1 VDARQFEAVKRAAYA
16 VGPSTVILSAG
27 LAMHSRPEMPLVAL
41 SETALAVGA
50 GYIGLKH
57 GWPIA
62 WIFAGGFGYA
72 ALTTVF
78 GLDLMSM
85 VGWAAATG
93 AGLGLRL
100 WFEHKFRHGQGQSHS
115 QNIDRLMKESDLRY
129 KMLREQAT
137 EARNLK
143 TLASAGM
150 ALPNALALTH
160 GAMNPALMGNI
171 LPPGAAPIG
180 TEEAAIRQAIR
191 ACYGQELLA
200 CSVESSE
207 RGYRAVVSLP
217 PMLPRERLRREW
229 ERVRGALA
237 ATGRYDLEDGEYDN
251 QLVIRFNSGNGFP
264 DRILYLPGNTSRMVD
279 PVYLGPDV
287 DGQDTFLQMLGRH
300 TLLLGTSGNGKSNI
314 MNLLLLAAI
323 QRGAAVIGVDMKKGV
338 ELAPISPLL
347 VTLATTGE
355 QAREVFDWLDAETD
369 RRAEI
374 MIREGIRKWS
384 EEFGPYIILAID
396 ELSELTDKKYKVEGL
411 PNLAELNASASRI
424 YRAFGVYLVA
434 ATQAPSKQAF
444 GGNTDART
452 NYKNRIATRCEE
464 AAHAAFGF
472 GASWKSDG
480 WDPNGILKDP
490 GEFLLA
496 NAEHSRPIRRKSP
509 EITDEALAEEVQ
521 RLLPQRVDLDGSPW
535 GESGV
540 ALTVDTRVLNLLRNR
555 GDVTRKDIEEGLRLD
570 GKQVRNAVTRLRA
583 RKGINIEYDQEAG
596 VYRMATPDPR
606 ELVPA
611 VLPPE

>member
-1 VDARQFEAVKRAAYA
+1 MNARQFEAVKRAAYA
-16 VGPSTVILSAG
+16 VGPSTAILSAG

-50 GYIGLKH
+50 GVLGMKH

-72 ALTTVF
+72 ALVTVF
-78 GLDLMSM
+78 GVDLMSA
-85 VGWAAATG
+85 VGWAAAT
-93 AGLGLRL
+93 ATGLGLRL
-100 WFEHKFRHGQGQSHS
+100 WFEHKFRHGHGDGK
-115 QNIDRLMKESDLRY
+115 NLDRLMKESDLRL

-143 TLASAGM
+143 TLAQAGV
-150 ALPNALALTH
+150 ALPSALALTH
-160 GAMNPALMGNI
+160 GAVHPALM
-171 LPPGAAPIG
+171 PGVGGGAIDGFDPV
-180 TEEAAIRQAIR
+180 EAALRQAIR

-217 PMLPRERLRREW
+217 PLLPRERLRREW

-264 DRILYLPGNTSRMVD
+264 DLLLYVAGNTSRMVD

-287 DGQDTFLQMLGRH
+287 DGEDTYVQMMERH

-314 MNLLLLAAI
+314 MNLWLLAAV
-323 QRGAAVIGVDMKKGV
+323 QRGAAVIGIDMKKGV

-347 VTLATTGE
+347 VHLAKTGE

-374 MIREGIRKWS
+374 MIREGVRSWS
-384 EEFGPYIILAID
+384 EEYGPYIILAID
-396 ELSELTDKKYKVEGL
+396 ELAELADKRHKVDGL
-411 PNLAELNASASRI
+411 PTLPELAAAASRL
-424 YRAFGVYLVA
+424 YRAFGVFLIA
-434 ATQAPSKQAF
+434 ATQSPSKQAF
-444 GGNTDART
+444 GGNTDARN
-452 NYKNRIATRCEE
+452 NYKNRISTRLME
-464 AAHAAFGF
+464 AGHASFGF
-472 GASWKSDG
+472 GVSWKAEG
-480 WDPNGILKDP
+480 WDPNGILQQP

-496 NAEHSRPIRRKSP
+496 SDDHPRPIRRKSP
-509 EITDEALAEEVQ
+509 YISDEALAEEVQ

-535 GESGV
+535 GASGV
-540 ALTVDTRVLNLLRNR
+540 ALTVDTRVLNLLRHR
-555 GDVTRKDIEEGLRLD
+555 GEITRREIEAGLGLDEKQVLNALDRLRRRK
-570 GKQVRNAVTRLRA
+570 GMEIVRNAASGTYQMVSEDLRTR
-583 RKGINIEYDQEAG
+583 I
-596 VYRMATPDPR
+596 
-606 ELVPA
+606 PA
-611 VLPPE
+611 VEAPE

>member
-1 VDARQFEAVKRAAYA
+1 MNAHQFESVKRAAYA
-16 VGPSTVILSAG
+16 VGPSTAILSAG
-27 LAMHSRPEMPLVAL
+27 LAMHARPEMPLVAL
-41 SETALAVGA
+41 SEIALAVGA
-50 GYIGLKH
+50 GALGVKH

-78 GLDLMSM
+78 GVDLMSAI
-85 VGWAAATG
+85 GWAAATG

-100 WFEHKFRHGQGQSHS
+100 WFEHKFRHGHGDGK
-115 QNIDRLMKESDLRY
+115 NLDRLMKESDLRL

-143 TLASAGM
+143 TLAAAGM
-150 ALPNALALTH
+150 VMPNALALAQ
-160 GAMNPALMGNI
+160 GAIHPSAIM
-171 LPPGAAPIG
+171 PPGVSMG
-180 TEEAAIRQAIR
+180 SEEIAIRQAIR

-200 CSVESSE
+200 CSVEVSE

-217 PMLPRERLRREW
+217 PVLPRERLRREW

-251 QLVIRFNSGNGFP
+251 QLVIRFNSGTGFP
-264 DRILYLPGNTSRMVD
+264 DLLLYVPGNPSRMVD

-287 DGQDTFLQMLGRH
+287 DGGDTFLQLLGRH

-314 MNLLLLAAI
+314 MNLLLLAAV

-355 QAREVFDWLDAETD
+355 QARDVFDWLDAETD

-374 MIREGIRKWS
+374 MIREGCRNWS

-464 AAHAAFGF
+464 AGHAAFGF

-480 WDPNGILKDP
+480 WDPNGILKEP

-496 NAEHSRPIRRKSP
+496 NTEHDRPIRRKSP
-509 EITDEALAEEVQ
+509 YISDKDLATEVQ

-555 GDVTRKDIEEGLRLD
+555 GDVSRKEIEEGLRLN
-570 GKQVRNAVTRLRA
+570 GQQVRDAMKRLRS
-583 RKGINIEYDQEAG
+583 RKGIEIAYDQQAG
-596 VYRMATPDPR
+596 VYRMATRDLR

-611 VLPPE
+611 VAPPE

>member
-1 VDARQFEAVKRAAYA
+1 MNAHQFEAVKRAAYA
-16 VGPSTVILSAG
+16 VGPSTAILSAG
-27 LAMHSRPEMPLVAL
+27 LAVHARPEMPLVGL
-41 SETALAVGA
+41 SEVALAVGA
-50 GYIGLKH
+50 GALGVKH

-72 ALTTVF
+72 ALVTVF
-78 GLDLMSM
+78 GFDLLSLI
-85 VGWAAATG
+85 GWAAATG
-93 AGLGLRL
+93 TGLGLRL
-100 WFEHKFRHGQGQSHS
+100 WFEHKFRHGHGDGK
-115 QNIDRLMKESDLRY
+115 NLDRLMKESDLRL

-143 TLASAGM
+143 TLAQAGV
-150 ALPNALALTH
+150 ALPGALALTH
-160 GAMNPALMGNI
+160 GATYAA
-171 LPPGAAPIG
+171 LPPGVGGGAVGGFDPV
-180 TEEAAIRQAIR
+180 EAALRQAIR

-264 DRILYLPGNTSRMVD
+264 DLLLYVPGNPSRMVD

-287 DGQDTFLQMLGRH
+287 DGEDTFLKMLGRH

-323 QRGAAVIGVDMKKGV
+323 QRGAAVIGIDMKKGV

-374 MIREGIRKWS
+374 MIREGIRNWS

-411 PNLAELNASASRI
+411 PNLAELSASASRI
-424 YRAFGVYLVA
+424 YRAFGVYLIA

-452 NYKNRIATRCEE
+452 NYKNRISTRCEE
-464 AAHAAFGF
+464 AGHAAFAF

-496 NAEHSRPIRRKSP
+496 NAEHSKPIRRKSP
-509 EITDEALAEEVQ
+509 LIHDEDLAEEVQ

-555 GDVTRKDIEEGLRLD
+555 GDVSRKDIEEGLRLN
-570 GKQVRNAVTRLRA
+570 GQQVRDAMKRLRA
-583 RKGINIEYDQEAG
+583 RKGIVIEYDQAAS

-611 VLPPE
+611 VAPPE